1 MLAFV
6 WTLLTCVSLSN
17 IVKGVAKIARQLGL
31 DYAEAVV
38 CTFPRRRVD
47 NANVQ
52 KTRFDFKNRRAVPV
66 IEGVVVA
73 VENEDILLEVP
84 SLQLLGF
91 SASCTFTGVLGS

>member
-1 MLAFV
+1 MLVSV
-6 WTLLTCVSLSN
+6 WPLLIYDSHPA

-38 CTFPRRRVD
+38 CNFHRRRVD
-47 NANVQ
+47 NADIP

-73 VENEDILLEVP
+73 AENEDILLEVLFL
-84 SLQLLGF
+84 SLLDF
-91 SASCTFTGVLGS
+91 RAS